1 MSHRVSLRVS
11 LLTRAAIVLALA
23 CAATAAQAVTE
34 IQWWHSMTGANN
46 DRVNAL
52 AKRFSDSQKDYKVT
66 AVYKGSYPESM
77 ANAIA
82 AYRAGNAPH
91 ILQVFEVGTGTM
103 MAAKGAIKP
112 VFEVMSE
119 GGEKFDPKVY
129 VPAVAGYY
137 TNTKGQMLSFPFNS
151 STTVFYYNKDAFEKA
166 GLDPNRAPQT
176 WPEVVSAMA
185 KLKASGHAC
194 PFTTGWQTWTQLE
207 SFSAWHNVPFLT
219 KENGFGGLDAK
230 LVFNGPVQVKHIE
243 NMQDWIKKGY
253 FVYGGRKNEP
263 EAKFFSGECAML
275 TTSSAAYG
283 TIKQNAKFKFAES
296 TLPYYGDVAGA
307 PQNTIIGGASLWIM
321 GGKSKDEY
329 KGVAKFL
336 SFLSQPEVQAEF
348 HQATGYLPITMAAY
362 ELTKKSG
369 FYEKN
374 PGTDVA
380 VQQMI
385 VKTTNNSRGVRAGNF
400 PQIRDVMD
408 EELEAVWAG
417 KKTAKQGL
425 DDAVKRGN
433 EVIDR
438 FNKANKS

>member
-1 MSHRVSLRVS
+1 MRHSVPGFARV
-11 LLTRAAIVLALA
+11 ALA
-23 CAATAAQAVTE
+23 VMLVVSATAAQAVTE
-34 IQWWHSMTGANN
+34 IQWWHAQTGGNN
-46 DRVNAL
+46 DKINAL
-52 AKRFSDSQKDYKVT
+52 AKRFNESQSDYKVT
-66 AVYKGSYPESM
+66 AVYKGSYPEAM
-77 ANAIA
+77 AAAIA

-91 ILQVFEVGTGTM
+91 ILQVQEVGTATF

-112 VFEVMSE
+112 VYEVMAE
-119 GGEKFDPKVY
+119 AGEKFDPKSY

-137 TNTKGQMLSFPFNS
+137 TNPKGQMLSLPFNS
-151 STTVFYYNKDAFEKA
+151 STTVFWYNKDAFEKA
-166 GLDPNRAPQT
+166 GLDPNRPPQT
-176 WPEVVSAMA
+176 WPEVVAAMA

-219 KENGFGGLDAK
+219 KDNGFAGPDAK
-230 LVFNGPVQVKHIE
+230 LVFNGPVQVRHIE

-263 EAKFFSGECAML
+263 EAKFYSGECAMM
-275 TTSSAAYG
+275 TTSSAAYA
-283 TIKQNAKFKFAES
+283 TIKQQAKFKFAES
-296 TLPYYGDVAGA
+296 TLPYYADVPGA
-307 PQNTIIGGASLWIM
+307 PQNTIIGGASLWVM
-321 GGKSKDEY
+321 SGKKKDEY
-329 KGVAKFL
+329 KGVAKFFT
-336 SFLSQPEVQAEF
+336 FLSRPDVAAEF
-348 HQATGYLPITMAAY
+348 SQLTGYLPITMAAY

-385 VKTTNNSRGVRAGNF
+385 VKTTTNSRGVRAGNM
-400 PQIRDVMD
+400 PQIRDAMD

-433 EVIDR
+433 EIIDR
-438 FNKANKS
+438 FNRANKG